1 MERQRETNLG
11 THNAVECDSV
21 GEAGQVGL
29 PRQVLQLVLQP
40 AHDST
45 VKEIAS
51 FIWKKTEKRNVL
63 FNDALKHILFYGY
76 MASGRK
82 NQKRNVLFNDALNT
96 FYFTVIWHRGE
107 KTRKEIAQV

>member
-63 FNDALKHILFYGY
+63 FNDAL
-76 MASGRK
+76 
-82 NQKRNVLFNDALNT
+82 NT
-96 FYFTVIWHRGE
+96 FYFTVIWRRGE
-107 KTRKEIAQV
+107 KNRKEIAQV